1 LLFIVLSNVFAG
13 VQTCGSNGSS
23 TPATCFTFSL
33 PESVAADNLIESAT
47 LWLHKRTFPVAVGRG
62 EKQINLWAA
71 NSSQEQLQ
79 MIASVWSK
87 LKGQFTSE
95 LFLETNILTK

>member
-47 LWLHKRTFPVAVGRG
+47 LWLHKRTFPFAAGRG
-62 EKQINLWAA
+62 EQQINLWAA
-71 NSSQEQLQ
+71 NSSLEQLQ

-87 LKGQFTSE
+87 LKGQFTSK
-95 LFLETNILTK
+95 LL